1 MESTLKVFLILT
13 ILKLAE
19 SWPADSRMLAG
30 TIDLSRYGPEIY
42 NEPSKVAGKML
53 TKWSEAKG
61 KGNPE
66 EQGNYFEGDIMIP
79 GEARNGVILAA
90 QKWKDGLVPYV
101 IKGSFS
107 KFTSRSWLNLKLD
120 NPFQLK
126 PKKI

>member
-1 MESTLKVFLILT
+1 MKVFVVLAV
-13 ILKLAE
+13 LKLAE
-19 SWPADSRMLAG
+19 SLPSDGRMLAG

-42 NEPSKVAGKML
+42 NEPSKVSGRLL
-53 TKWSEAKG
+53 TEWAKAKK

-90 QKWKDGLVPYV
+90 QKWKNATVPYV

-107 KFTSRSWLNLKLD
+107 KLK
-120 NPFQLK
+120 
-126 PKKI
+126 